1 MTMIKPKIA
10 FIDPGSFGLAYD
22 CCFLNALVDEVDID
36 FFYSKTKYSLEQLGS
51 LDSRINCHEY
61 LISGSVASRL
71 RGFWNYLLLLFKLVR
86 RKRRYRYVHFN
97 WSLIPRFDSV
107 ILPLLL
113 GKRLIYSLHNVIPH
127 EHKLGKPIHEHRLS
141 VRSHKLVL
149 LSDYAYSNSEKLN
162 NNRFL
167 LQHGLTLE
175 TSEPSPDMP
184 TECVFV
190 GNVKPYKGISNFIN
204 LAEHRQGKESF
215 HIYGKWA
222 KSLSEEKSRAKYSC
236 EVVDDFVSDDE
247 FSDIFSSEK
256 AVFIMPYHNISQSG
270 ILFNVIAGC
279 LPFIASDRGDFS
291 FFAKKIGYPQIL
303 FEPSDLEDIDR
314 ALNFCLKNHIQIKE
328 SILGERD
335 AYFWKYDQAYL
346 RQLYYE

>member
-1 MTMIKPKIA
+1 MEKPKIA
-10 FIDPGSFGLAYD
+10 FIDPGSFVLPYD
-22 CCFLNALVDEVDID
+22 RCFMNAIIEEVDID
-36 FFYSKTKYSLEQLGS
+36 FFYSKTKYSLEQLDY

-61 LISGSVASRL
+61 SISGSVASPIKGL
-71 RGFWNYLLLLFKLVR
+71 ANYLLLLFELV
-86 RKRRYRYVHFN
+86 KKKQRYRYVHFN

-107 ILPLLL
+107 MLPMLF

-127 EHKLGKPIHEHRLS
+127 KHKKGTAIYEHRLS
-141 VRSHKLVL
+141 VRSKKLVL
-149 LSDYAYSNSEKLN
+149 LSDYAYDNSENLN

-175 TSEPSPDMP
+175 TNDPSPVKP

-204 LAEHRQGKESF
+204 LAELRKGRESF
-215 HIYGKWA
+215 HIYGRWE
-222 KSLSEEKSRAKYSC
+222 KSLYEEKSRAAYSC
-236 EVVDDFVSDDE
+236 EVVDDFLSEDE
-247 FSDIFSSEK
+247 FRDIFSSEK
-256 AVFIMPYHNISQSG
+256 TVFVLPYQNISQSG
-270 ILFNVIAGC
+270 ILFNIIAGC

-291 FFAKKIGYPQIL
+291 SFAKKIGYPQIL
-303 FEPSDLEDIDR
+303 FEPSKIEDIDR
-314 ALNFCLKNHIQIKE
+314 ALDFCMENHLQIKE

-346 RQLYYE
+346 RQIYHD